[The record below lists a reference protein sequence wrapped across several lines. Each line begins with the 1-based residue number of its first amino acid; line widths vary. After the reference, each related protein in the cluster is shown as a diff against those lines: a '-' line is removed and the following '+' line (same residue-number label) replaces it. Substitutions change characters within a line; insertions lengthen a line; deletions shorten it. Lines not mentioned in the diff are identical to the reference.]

1 MHKTE
6 NKRTVIFLTTKKGTE
21 KGTKDIY
28 MVNQDGATVEG
39 AKGVKAIYFDK
50 HLPIGVS
57 ALNPR
62 TQILIM
68 NPTDIIVDPF
78 HPVKVLDTAELGE
91 EDTEVYKMMKSSEGY
106 AAIQDTLSE
115 TAAGPQE
122 DLLSF
127 LDKAKASSQEFI
139 NSLKGADI
147 INKSVQ
153 KCLKEC
159 SEEDQL
165 SAVDTMN
172 ELANMFKSGQFD
184 DKRFRELIPEG
195 SFLEFSKKLSQETGD
210 SSYYN
215 IASMFE
221 KLNPKKA

>member
-1 MHKTE
+1 MHNTKSTE
-6 NKRTVIFLTTKKGTE
+6 NKGTVIFLTTKKGTE

-62 TQILIM
+62 TQVLIM
-68 NPTDIIVDPF
+68 NPADIIVDPF
-78 HPVKVLDTAELGE
+78 HPIEVLDRAELGE
-91 EDTEVYKMMKSSEGY
+91 EDTEAIKMMKSPEG
-106 AAIQDTLSE
+106 AAALQDAISE
-115 TAAGPQE
+115 TTGGLSE
-122 DLLSF
+122 DLLS
-127 LDKAKASSQEFI
+127 LLGKAKASSQEFI
-139 NSLKGADI
+139 NSLKGG
-147 INKSVQ
+147 NV
-153 KCLKEC
+153 
-159 SEEDQL
+159 L

-172 ELANMFKSGQFD
+172 ELASMFKSGQVD

-215 IASMFE
+215 IASMLE
-221 KLNPKKA
+221 ALNPKKS